1 MSGGQAV
8 SQSEAEPVYDGPLY
22 DISFTKVRDLLP
34 EFEKFGRSQA
44 SSYNIGSYLGIEFL
58 MNFADSNTIPISIGE
73 TLYCDSDFN
82 MIPVPEDRKFEGYY
96 NGYRLFLYMP
106 ENVDDWSVE
115 LYDKDMNL
123 VSTTAG
129 KYKDPEH
136 LNSQFALR
144 SGWIGATERSTG
156 LEGFFNIY
164 TQEWHP
170 LASSDESLHGGGYGG
185 MYVGGMLNGLA
196 NSYYSDGLAFV
207 TTADYVREYYSI
219 TNTKVY
225 EREVLGFLDE
235 NGEYAFRFDELPE
248 FDGLLV
254 HSVSG
259 FIDGTCVVQAR
270 YDDGRTKVPTPF
282 DDDDSPF
289 HTTDFT
295 YLIDKTGK
303 IIEEVEAA
311 EFDLKQAEVLEKNG
325 IMLDLDKNREWSF
338 ATESIRFAD
347 GLTLS
352 VEKPLPYGEVTLEN
366 EIGGYMLTDANGT
379 VYPLDEYDIYQVIVS
394 DDGRVF
400 LYFGNDPNASPDED
414 VTDHGRN
421 VYMLNYEWIA
431 PPEYTLPQDQKAN
444 LTSEGMMA
452 YSDFAEQIVSRS
464 ISVKKIPADAD
475 PDVEINVEC
484 ERIVQDEDL
493 NDTDVRKETAS
504 RTYRPL
510 KQDYYEWT
518 SEEDESFKEW
528 ETDIYYRVKDPQFFE
543 GTGYNKHNVFSSC
556 SWEDADGEVHTIQ
569 ADVW

>member
-1 MSGGQAV
+1 M
-8 SQSEAEPVYDGPLY
+8 
-22 DISFTKVRDLLP
+22 
-34 EFEKFGRSQA
+34 
-44 SSYNIGSYLGIEFL
+44 
-58 MNFADSNTIPISIGE
+58 
-73 TLYCDSDFN
+73 
-82 MIPVPEDRKFEGYY
+82 
-96 NGYRLFLYMP
+96 
-106 ENVDDWSVE
+106 
-115 LYDKDMNL
+115 
-123 VSTTAG
+123 
-129 KYKDPEH
+129 
-136 LNSQFALR
+136 
-144 SGWIGATERSTG
+144 
-156 LEGFFNIY
+156 
-164 TQEWHP
+164 
-170 LASSDESLHGGGYGG
+170 
-185 MYVGGMLNGLA
+185 
-196 NSYYSDGLAFV
+196 
-207 TTADYVREYYSI
+207 
-219 TNTKVY
+219 
-225 EREVLGFLDE
+225 
-235 NGEYAFRFDELPE
+235 
-248 FDGLLV
+248 
-254 HSVSG
+254 
-259 FIDGTCVVQAR
+259 
-270 YDDGRTKVPTPF
+270 
-282 DDDDSPF
+282 
-289 HTTDFT
+289 
-295 YLIDKTGK
+295 
-303 IIEEVEAA
+303 EAA